1 MTTEQKWQRVL
12 DRDRSQDGRFFYAVK
27 STGIFCRPSCPSR
40 RPRRR
45 SVEFFDSVTAAQHA
59 GFRPCRRCKPTEVA
73 TQARAI
79 RAAST
84 YIDAHLDE
92 PLRLAALADAVGLS
106 PFHLHRLFRRE
117 LGVTPRQYHE
127 AQRMKKF
134 KRELGS
140 GRKVTDAVYEAGFG
154 SASRLYEKAGQL
166 GMKPSA
172 YRAGGAGQSI
182 AYTMFDSELGKV
194 LLAATEKGVCALR
207 FADEEVALER
217 ELASE
222 FPAAQLTR
230 DDRKLARHRDAVLD
244 HLADSRTA
252 LDLPLDVRATAFQ
265 RRVWEI
271 LQAIPAGETRS
282 YSEVAHKLGDPNAV
296 RAVARACATNPV
308 ALVIPCHRV
317 VRTGGALAGY
327 RWGIQ
332 RKSAL
337 LQREKAPAKA

>member
-12 DRDRSQDGRFFYAVK
+12 ERDRSQDGRFFYAVK

-45 SVEFFDSVTAAQHA
+45 SVEFFDTVTAAQHA
-59 GFRPCRRCKPTEVA
+59 GFRPCRRCRPTEVA
-73 TQARAI
+73 AQARAVK
-79 RAAST
+79 AAT
-84 YIDAHLDE
+84 VYIDTHVEE
-92 PLRLAALADAVGLS
+92 PLRLATLADAVGLS

-127 AQRMKKF
+127 AQRMKRF

-166 GMKPSA
+166 GMAPAA
-172 YRAGGAGQSI
+172 YRAGGAGHAI
-182 AYTMFDSELGKV
+182 AYTIFESDLGKI
-194 LLAATEKGVCALR
+194 LLAATDKGVCALR
-207 FADEEVALER
+207 FADDEAALTR
-217 ELASE
+217 ELAGE

-230 DDRKLARHRDAVLD
+230 DDRKLARQRDAVLD

-271 LQAIPAGETRS
+271 LQTIPAGETRS
-282 YSEVAHKLGDPNAV
+282 YSEVARKLGDPNSV

-308 ALVIPCHRV
+308 ALVVPCHRV

-327 RWGIQ
+327 RWGLK
-332 RKSAL
+332 RKQAL
-337 LQREKAPAKA
+337 LQREKAGQ